1 MSRKKILI
9 IDDEPEIV
17 KVISLRLKANGYEV
31 ITGAS
36 GEEALSLTKEHMPDL
51 VILDVMMPA
60 PNGYKVC
67 RLIKDDAETEHIPVI
82 LLTAKTSESDKFW
95 GNEAGAD
102 EYLMKPY
109 NAEELLASIK
119 RLTEE

>member
-1 MSRKKILI
+1 MVKKILI

-17 KVISLRLKANGYEV
+17 KIISLRLKANGYE
-31 ITGAS
+31 IISGST
-36 GEEALSLTKEHMPDL
+36 GEEALRLTRAHSPDL

-67 RLIKDDAETEHIPVI
+67 RMIKDNPDTKDIPVI

-95 GNEAGAD
+95 GHEAGAD

-109 NAEELLASIK
+109 NAEELLLSIK
-119 RLTEE
+119 KLTGEA

>member
-1 MSRKKILI
+1 MSIKKILV

-31 ITGAS
+31 IPGTS
-36 GEEALSLTKEHMPDL
+36 GKEALSLTKEYSPDL

-67 RLIKDDAETEHIPVI
+67 RMIKDNPDTKHIPVI

-95 GNEAGAD
+95 GKEAGAD

-109 NAEELLASIK
+109 NAEELLCSIK
-119 RLTEE
+119 KLTE

>member
-1 MSRKKILI
+1 MPGKKILI

-17 KVISLRLKANGYEV
+17 KLISLRLKANGYEI
-31 ITGAS
+31 ITGTN
-36 GEEALSLTKEHMPDL
+36 GEEALSLTKEYHPDL

-67 RLIKDDAETEHIPVI
+67 RMIKDGLETAHIPVI

-95 GNEAGAD
+95 GKEAGAD

-109 NAEELLASIK
+109 NPEELLSSIK
-119 RLTEE
+119 RLTG